1 MGGKDGR
8 FKHDKSTTHE
18 IGPGAY
24 DTDNLPSGARASV
37 AGSTTRRGASASF
50 ASDTIRELLVF
61 EREIERARLVREI
74 E

>member
-18 IGPGAY
+18 EIGPGAY
-24 DTDNLPSGARASV
+24 DTDNLPSARAALRSP
-37 AGSTTRRGASASF
+37 AACTMRRGGRASF

-61 EREIERARLVREI
+61 ERESSRGCG
-74 E
+74 